1 MPSGKVT
8 DHLANE
14 RTFLA
19 WVRTSIAL
27 MGFGVVIARL
37 RFLAV
42 EVGGHAASMSPNRST
57 WLGLA
62 FAAVGLFTLVF
73 AAFSYTRSRRAID
86 SDAYQPLGASLIA
99 VSVVIFLLGLFA
111 VGYLLTLAGV

>member
-1 MPSGKVT
+1 
-8 DHLANE
+8 
-14 RTFLA
+14 
-19 WVRTSIAL
+19 

-42 EVGGHAASMSPNRST
+42 ELGAHATSMPSNRST
-57 WLGLA
+57 WLGIA
-62 FAAVGLFTLVF
+62 FAAVGLLTLVF
-73 AAFSYTRSRRAID
+73 AAFSYMRGRRAID

-111 VGYLLTLAGV
+111 IAYLLALAGV